1 MSKKQKT
8 DPRFATTLARGL
20 SVLRAFRPSDDGLS
34 NMEIAERTNLPR
46 STVSRLTF
54 TLQSLGYLSHAYHTD
69 RYRLGPTLLA
79 LGNVA
84 TASVSFVDLSGQIMQ
99 KLANDTGTLIV
110 LAVRDGVKHLL
121 VKTWRPK
128 DTSSIWLEVGYR
140 IPIIGS
146 SAGMAYLASLS
157 DEEFKKNVSELFGES
172 GPDADAAKA
181 QRDAGYAQL
190 ITRGFVIPSGDIR
203 FTLAINAVSVPFRSH
218 EFDEPVSFTSGATP
232 DYLTDEKMQNEVGP
246 KLRQAVQE
254 LARATGQSGALV
266 MRG

>member
-1 MSKKQKT
+1 MSDDQIK
-8 DPRFATTLARGL
+8 DRRFATTLARGL

-34 NMEIAERTNLPR
+34 NMEIAERTSLPR

-54 TLQSLGYLSHAYHTD
+54 TLQSLGYLSHAYHND

-84 TASVSFVDLSGQIMQ
+84 SASVSFVDLSGQIMQ
-99 KLANDTGTLIV
+99 KLADDTGTLIV
-110 LAVRDGVKHLL
+110 LAVRDNAKHLL

-146 SAGMAYLASLS
+146 SAGMAFLASLS
-157 DEEFKKNVSELFGES
+157 DEEFEKITRELDGEL
-172 GPDADAAKA
+172 DADVAKS
-181 QRDAGYAQL
+181 QRDNGYAQL
-190 ITRGFVIPSGDIR
+190 ITRGFVIPSNDVR
-203 FTLAINAVSVPFRSH
+203 FTSAINAVSVPFRSQ
-218 EFDEPVSFTSGATP
+218 EFEEPVSFTSGATP
-232 DYLTDEKMQNEVGP
+232 DYLTDDKMQNEVGP
-246 KLRQAVQE
+246 KLREAVQE
-254 LARATGQSGALV
+254 LARSTGQSGALV